1 VLIALALSIIE
12 RVLLPERPMFNV
24 TAGLRGNGKTTALN
38 MISLAALGAKTA
50 AMAWTN
56 DAEERRKA
64 LYAVLREGAPLLVF
78 DNIPRGTLIACPHIE
93 RACTTDTYKDRVLG
107 VSETPTA
114 PAFTI
119 LATTGNNVGSK
130 SDMASRTLNA
140 RLTADRTDPE
150 NRSVAHTDPVAWT
163 LDHRGDILNA
173 LYTILLG
180 NPRSDCA
187 PQTRFK
193 TWWLLVGSAVENAV
207 LEAAETLLSFK
218 EIFGRVE
225 ADDEDAISRG
235 DILKTL
241 HSIPWP
247 AMDNDGDPAFTTAG
261 VLEHLNK
268 VATQVRDGGTEEPD
282 MAELRRFCT
291 APRATAPSP
300 KAITRALRAIEGAP
314 TAVDGA
320 VMILQA
326 WHDTNSKATTFK
338 ITRS

>member
-1 VLIALALSIIE
+1 
-12 RVLLPERPMFNV
+12 
-24 TAGLRGNGKTTALN
+24 
-38 MISLAALGAKTA
+38 
-50 AMAWTN
+50 
-56 DAEERRKA
+56 
-64 LYAVLREGAPLLVF
+64 
-78 DNIPRGTLIACPHIE
+78 
-93 RACTTDTYKDRVLG
+93 
-107 VSETPTA
+107 
-114 PAFTI
+114 
-119 LATTGNNVGSK
+119 
-130 SDMASRTLNA
+130 
-140 RLTADRTDPE
+140 
-150 NRSVAHTDPVAWT
+150 
-163 LDHRGDILNA
+163 
-173 LYTILLG
+173 
-180 NPRSDCA
+180 
-187 PQTRFK
+187 
-193 TWWLLVGSAVENAV
+193 VGSAVENAV